1 MEKKPTVAGLFR
13 NAKETKKIDAGAVIF
28 NEGDEGTEMFGIID
42 GEVELSTKGGVL
54 GRLGPDDVFGEMALI
69 DRSPRSLTATA
80 VTDATLASIDR
91 HRFLFLVQETP
102 TFAIDVM
109 SVMAD
114 RLRNRS

>member
-1 MEKKPTVAGLFR
+1 MEKKATVAGLFR
-13 NAKETKKIDAGAVIF
+13 NAKETRKVDAGAVIF
-28 NEGDEGTEMFGIID
+28 DEGDEGTEMFGIVD
-42 GEVELSTKGGVL
+42 GEVELRAKGGVL

-69 DRSPRSLTATA
+69 DNSPRSLTAVA
-80 VTDATLASIDR
+80 LTDTTLATIDR

-109 SVMAD
+109 SVMAE